1 MIKPERVEYWHG
13 LREELRR
20 SKAADTVELRDFHL
34 DRAEAYADRLAQDDD
49 IGGTSRI
56 GSSEY
61 RSGDVR
67 YRLQHRV
74 ENSPL
79 IRRGV
84 EDVSR

>member
-61 RSGDVR
+61 LDQAMCDIDYSIGWKI
-67 YRLQHRV
+67 
-74 ENSPL
+74 PL
-79 IRRGV
+79 
-84 EDVSR
+84 